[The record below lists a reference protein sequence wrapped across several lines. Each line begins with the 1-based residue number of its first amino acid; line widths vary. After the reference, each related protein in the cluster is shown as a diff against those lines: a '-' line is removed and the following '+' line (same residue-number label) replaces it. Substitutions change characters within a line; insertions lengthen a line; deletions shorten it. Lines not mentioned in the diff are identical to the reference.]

1 MEGRGRGSGRRRA
14 ERTGTDMRGGES
26 NGLKR
31 VPQGGVVGKVTPR
44 QKPRHKFGGCNGE
57 KYIFS
62 AVIPAKS
69 MLNEIGAFARTRRRR
84 AAMSCLRDR

>member
-57 KYIFS
+57 KY
-62 AVIPAKS
+62 V
-69 MLNEIGAFARTRRRR
+69 E
-84 AAMSCLRDR
+84 RDRRIRPNKTASCRDVLLA